1 MNLQLLLPSRP
12 LLFCR
17 LPRTM
22 RVLHILLLITCPFAS
37 AASTQHP
44 ALADYLGDYLGQWNT
59 EVSADEYDDISR
71 YELKE
76 SVMRLTLSEEGTL
89 RMMFFLDREA
99 ATANEPLDLLGFGCE
114 SRVGELLSLR
124 LFDEVGSV
132 DVDDSDDSANSDG
145 SQPTYTILEAS
156 FDFDWGNCPSR
167 VYAFAANDLKMELAL
182 NPVDREYVARLSL
195 LRKLQPANQTYMTQ
209 DGQRRRV
216 VIRKKSGGTL
226 YRPAHEYCV
235 VNEIGETEACFDRRS
250 EVKHIVVPFPLPGLS
265 AVWWTSRDKIEV
277 VEGRQAL
284 YHEAVYR
291 RAMSDSA
298 ER

>member
-1 MNLQLLLPSRP
+1 MKLHLLLFLRRP
-12 LLFCR
+12 LFWR
-17 LPRTM
+17 LPRLPPM
-22 RVLHILLLITCPFAS
+22 LKVLVLLACPFAS
-37 AASTQHP
+37 AASPQP
-44 ALADYLGDYLGQWNT
+44 AGLTDYLGDYVGQWNT

-71 YELKE
+71 YELE
-76 SVMRLTLSEEGTL
+76 EPVMRLALSEQGAL
-89 RMMFFLDREA
+89 HMAFFLDRDA
-99 ATANEPLDLLGFGCE
+99 AAANEPLDLLGFGCE
-114 SRVGELLSLR
+114 SQVGDLLSLR
-124 LFDEVGSV
+124 LV
-132 DVDDSDDSANSDG
+132 DPVETVDSDDSDG
-145 SQPTYTILEAS
+145 SEPTYTVLEAS

-216 VIRKKSGGTL
+216 VVRKKSGGTL

-235 VNEIGETEACFDRRS
+235 VNDVGETEACFDRRS
-250 EVKHIVVPFPLPGLS
+250 EVKHLVVPFPLPGLS

-284 YHEAVYR
+284 YHEAVFR
-291 RAMSDSA
+291 RALSDGA
-298 ER
+298 GH

>member
-1 MNLQLLLPSRP
+1 MNLQLLLSSRL
-12 LLFCR
+12 LLFWR
-17 LPRTM
+17 LPRPM
-22 RVLHILLLITCPFAS
+22 RVLNVLLLITCSFAS
-37 AASTQHP
+37 AASPQHA
-44 ALADYLGDYLGQWNT
+44 ALTDYLGDYVGQWNT

-99 ATANEPLDLLGFGCE
+99 ATANQPLDLLGFGCE

-124 LFDEVGSV
+124 LLDEVGSV
-132 DVDDSDDSANSDG
+132 ELDDSANSDG
-145 SQPTYTILEAS
+145 SEPIYTVLEAS

-235 VNEIGETEACFDRRS
+235 VNEVGETEACFDRRS

-284 YHEAVYR
+284 YHEAVFR
-291 RAMSDSA
+291 RAMSDRA
-298 ER
+298 EH

>member
-1 MNLQLLLPSRP
+1 MNLQLLLSLRLPLFWRLSRP
-12 LLFCR
+12 R
-17 LPRTM
+17 
-22 RVLHILLLITCPFAS
+22 RVLNVLLLITCPFAS
-37 AASTQHP
+37 AASPQPP
-44 ALADYLGDYLGQWNT
+44 ALADYLGDYVGQWNT

-76 SVMRLTLSEEGTL
+76 SVMRLALSEEGTL
-89 RMMFFLDREA
+89 RMAFFLDRDA
-99 ATANEPLDLLGFGCE
+99 AAANQPLDLLGFGCG
-114 SRVGELLSLR
+114 SQVGELLSLG
-124 LFDEVGSV
+124 LV
-132 DVDDSDDSANSDG
+132 DAVDAVDSEGSDG
-145 SQPTYTILEAS
+145 SEPTYTVLEAS

-235 VNEIGETEACFDRRS
+235 VNDVGETEECFDRRS
-250 EVKHIVVPFPLPGLS
+250 EVKHLVVPFPLPGLS

-284 YHEAVYR
+284 YHEAVFR
-291 RAMSDSA
+291 RALPDDA
-298 ER
+298 EH